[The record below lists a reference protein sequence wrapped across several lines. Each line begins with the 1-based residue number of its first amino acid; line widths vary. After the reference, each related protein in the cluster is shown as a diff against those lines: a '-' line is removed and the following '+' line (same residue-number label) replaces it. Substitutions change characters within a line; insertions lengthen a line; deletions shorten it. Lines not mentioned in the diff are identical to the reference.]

1 MSGWGTRK
9 TLRFLGGIVRLTGS
23 ASGLNLSAGGRR
35 GRVGIN
41 TRGVKRAS
49 ANLGG
54 GFRWAR
60 SRR

>member
-9 TLRFLGGIVRLTGS
+9 TFRFLGGLLRVTGS
-23 ASGLNLSAGGRR
+23 ASGLNLSVGGKR

-54 GFRWAR
+54 GFRWTR
-60 SRR
+60 SRK